1 MNYLN
6 AIHCIK
12 ISPENLNVDARPSLE
27 QEGELLNYMNI
38 VLFTHECMYCLCT
51 CTNVCLISL
60 RTMCSQYVSHF

>member
-38 VLFTHECMYCLCT
+38 VLFTHECMYLLVYMYKCLVDLLEKCVR
-51 CTNVCLISL
+51 N
-60 RTMCSQYVSHF
+60 VSHF